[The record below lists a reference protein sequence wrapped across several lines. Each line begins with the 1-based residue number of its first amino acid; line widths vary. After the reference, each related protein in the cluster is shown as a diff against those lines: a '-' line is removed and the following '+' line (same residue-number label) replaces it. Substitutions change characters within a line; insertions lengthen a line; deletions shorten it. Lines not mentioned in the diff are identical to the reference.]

1 MRHSLITILLLL
13 LLLPCLLCGQEAVVM
28 FYNVENFFDPDDDPA
43 TEDEEFTPAGKN
55 KWTRQRLEKKRN
67 AIAKTI
73 IAAGEGNHPVLVGL
87 CEVENYRV
95 LQQLTEQTALAR
107 IGYDIVHRDSPD
119 PRGIDVALLY
129 RKSRF
134 RLLEQHF
141 RPITGLPTR
150 DILYAKGVLDGRDTL
165 HVLVN
170 HWPSKRGGE
179 QQSLSR
185 RMTVAR
191 LTKQLCDS
199 IFQASPAAN
208 VILMGDFNDTPG
220 GHAIAEGLQARPPD
234 SLAGNPYLYN
244 LMLPLWKSGKGSYK
258 YKGEWELID
267 LFFVSGNLLHP
278 ASPLRC
284 VRTQIFTPGFLLTDD
299 TTYYN
304 KKPFRTYEGPRYL
317 GGMSD
322 HLPVALVLTNCA
334 VQR

>member
-1 MRHSLITILLLL
+1 MRHSLITILL

-28 FYNVENFFDPDDDPA
+28 FYNVENFFDPADDPA

-129 RKSRF
+129 RKDRF
-134 RLLEQHF
+134 RTLWQGF
-141 RPITGLPTR
+141 YPIPGIPTR
-150 DILYAKGVLDGRDTL
+150 EILYAKGLLDGRDTL

-179 QQSLSR
+179 EQSLPA
-185 RMTVAR
+185 RMAAAR
-191 LTKQLCDS
+191 QAKHICDS
-199 IFQASPAAN
+199 IFLASPAAH
-208 VILMGDFNDTPG
+208 IIMMGDFNDTPAG
-220 GHAIAEGLQARPPD
+220 RAVTEGLQARPPG
-234 SLAGNPYLYN
+234 SPEHSPYLYN
-244 LMLPLWKSGKGSYK
+244 LLLPLWKSGKGSYK

-267 LFFVSGNLLHP
+267 LFFVSDNFVNP

-284 VRTQIFTPGFLLTDD
+284 VRTQIFSPDFLLTEDEK
-299 TTYYN
+299 YYGR
-304 KKPFRTYEGPRYL
+304 KPFRTYEGPRYL

-322 HLPVALVLTNCA
+322 HLPVLLVLDRT
-334 VQR
+334 Q